1 MGGHFAVKYKMKLA
15 LFLFLFFALS
25 CALVARFRL
34 YALNKGLLDNPNA
47 RSSHTLATPRGGGL
61 VFMLLWPVAGI
72 GAILLGVWSLQQAL
86 VFLPGAALIGLV
98 GYWDDHHGLPARWRA
113 MVHFLAAA
121 GGVAVL
127 GGVSTLDLGV
137 IEFHLGW
144 LASVLAVLAI
154 VWSVNLFNFMDG
166 TDGIAGVEALFVFGM
181 GGILLWQAGGAAL
194 AAPIWA
200 LAAAVAGFL
209 VWNWPRAKIF
219 MGDVGSGFLGFLIA
233 VFALAGDAWFGVP
246 ALLWVILYGVFWFDA
261 TLTLLRRIAAGERWY
276 AAHRSHAY
284 QRLHHGGGWSHGR
297 ILWGT
302 ITVNAVLALIAL
314 WANAHRE
321 ALLWAVLLAFI
332 VLAAVYAVIERRAP
346 MYPKR

>member
-1 MGGHFAVKYKMKLA
+1 MLTLTLSLLLTFVASW
-15 LFLFLFFALS
+15 FL
-25 CALVARFRL
+25 VGRFRA
-34 YALNKGLLDNPNA
+34 YALTKGLLDNPNA

-72 GAILLGVWSLQQAL
+72 SAILLGVWSLQQAL
-86 VFLPGAALIGLV
+86 VFLPGAALIGLI
-98 GYWDDHHGLPARWRA
+98 GYWDDHHDLPARWRA
-113 MVHFLAAA
+113 LVHFLAAA

-127 GGVSTLDLGV
+127 GGTDTLDLGMT
-137 IEFHLGW
+137 ELHLGW
-144 LASVLAVLAI
+144 VASVLAVLTI

-166 TDGIAGVEALFVFGM
+166 TDGIAGVEAFFVFSV
-181 GGILLWQAGGAAL
+181 GGLLLWQAGGAAL

-233 VFALAGDAWFGVP
+233 VFALAGEAWFGVP

-261 TLTLLRRIAAGERWY
+261 TITLLRRIAAGERWY

-297 ILWGT
+297 ILWGVIALNT
-302 ITVNAVLALIAL
+302 VLASLAL

-321 ALLWAVLLAFI
+321 MLPWAVLTTFA
-332 VLAAVYAVIERRAP
+332 VLAAAYAMVERIAP
-346 MYPKR
+346 MYPARRSA